1 MSEMPKL
8 PPTARRVA
16 WNTSGKVNADIR
28 GRTLKN
34 MERAIDSGDL
44 DGAIRRMDR
53 EWDTE
58 RVLETN
64 AACLL
69 LLSLGLGVAKD
80 RRWRSEP
87 EAVLDEIGLRLLA
100 EDWLLEEDD
109 PQTGEEGWAR
119 VRIREIHRDRIIVAR
134 AMEDLSATNIAKSMD
149 LIGAIELPL
158 PTTRLRS
165 AS

>member
-80 RRWRSEP
+80 RRWLWLTGGVVAFLLQHALQGWCPPLPVIR
-87 EAVLDEIGLRLLA
+87 VLGVRTAGEIGVERTALKSLRGDFTGVGRDTESALRAA
-100 EDWLLEEDD
+100 EK
-109 PQTGEEGWAR
+109 A
-119 VRIREIHRDRIIVAR
+119 
-134 AMEDLSATNIAKSMD
+134 
-149 LIGAIELPL
+149 
-158 PTTRLRS
+158 
-165 AS
+165 

>member
-80 RRWRSEP
+80 RRWLWLTGGVAAFLLQHALQGWCPPLPVIR
-87 EAVLDEIGLRLLA
+87 VLGVRTAGEIGVERTALKSLRGDFTGVGRDTESALRAA
-100 EDWLLEEDD
+100 EK
-109 PQTGEEGWAR
+109 A
-119 VRIREIHRDRIIVAR
+119 
-134 AMEDLSATNIAKSMD
+134 
-149 LIGAIELPL
+149 
-158 PTTRLRS
+158 
-165 AS
+165 

>member
-80 RRWRSEP
+80 RRWLWLTGGVAAFLLQHALLGWCPPLPVIR
-87 EAVLDEIGLRLLA
+87 VLGVRTAGEIGVERTALKSLRGDFTGVGRDTESALRAA
-100 EDWLLEEDD
+100 EK
-109 PQTGEEGWAR
+109 A
-119 VRIREIHRDRIIVAR
+119 
-134 AMEDLSATNIAKSMD
+134 
-149 LIGAIELPL
+149 
-158 PTTRLRS
+158 
-165 AS
+165 

>member
-16 WNTSGKVNADIR
+16 WNPSGKVNADIR

-64 AACLL
+64 AACLP

-80 RRWRSEP
+80 RRWLWLTGGVAAFLLQHALQGWCPPLPVIR
-87 EAVLDEIGLRLLA
+87 VLGVRTAGEIGVERTALKSLRGDFTGVGRDTESALRAA
-100 EDWLLEEDD
+100 EK
-109 PQTGEEGWAR
+109 A
-119 VRIREIHRDRIIVAR
+119 
-134 AMEDLSATNIAKSMD
+134 
-149 LIGAIELPL
+149 
-158 PTTRLRS
+158 
-165 AS
+165 

>member
-34 MERAIDSGDL
+34 MECAIDSGDL

-80 RRWRSEP
+80 RRWLWLTGGVAAFLLQHALQGWCPPLPVIR
-87 EAVLDEIGLRLLA
+87 VLGVRTAGEIGVERTALKSLRGDFTGVGRDTESALRAA
-100 EDWLLEEDD
+100 EK
-109 PQTGEEGWAR
+109 A
-119 VRIREIHRDRIIVAR
+119 
-134 AMEDLSATNIAKSMD
+134 
-149 LIGAIELPL
+149 
-158 PTTRLRS
+158 
-165 AS
+165 

>member
-8 PPTARRVA
+8 LPTARRVA

-80 RRWRSEP
+80 RRWLWLTGGVAAFLLQHALQGWCPPLPVIR
-87 EAVLDEIGLRLLA
+87 VLGVRTAGEIGVERTALKSLRGDFTGVGRDTESALRAA
-100 EDWLLEEDD
+100 EK
-109 PQTGEEGWAR
+109 A
-119 VRIREIHRDRIIVAR
+119 
-134 AMEDLSATNIAKSMD
+134 
-149 LIGAIELPL
+149 
-158 PTTRLRS
+158 
-165 AS
+165 

>member
-1 MSEMPKL
+1 MPKL

-80 RRWRSEP
+80 RRWLWLTGGVAAFLLQHALQGWCPPLPVIR
-87 EAVLDEIGLRLLA
+87 VLGVRTAGEIGVERTALKSLRGDFTGVGRDTESALRAA
-100 EDWLLEEDD
+100 EK
-109 PQTGEEGWAR
+109 A
-119 VRIREIHRDRIIVAR
+119 
-134 AMEDLSATNIAKSMD
+134 
-149 LIGAIELPL
+149 
-158 PTTRLRS
+158 
-165 AS
+165 

>member
-80 RRWRSEP
+80 RRWRWLTGRGRVSP
-87 EAVLDEIGLRLLA
+87 AARSPRLVPALARDSGLGCTHRRG
-100 EDWLLEEDD
+100 DWRGADG
-109 PQTGEEGWAR
+109 PQVPAGGLYWR
-119 VRIREIHRDRIIVAR
+119 GPGHGIRPPRR
-134 AMEDLSATNIAKSMD
+134 
-149 LIGAIELPL
+149 
-158 PTTRLRS
+158 
-165 AS
+165 

>member
-69 LLSLGLGVAKD
+69 LLSLGLGVAAFLLQHALQGWCPPLPVI
-80 RRWRSEP
+80 R
-87 EAVLDEIGLRLLA
+87 VLGVRTAGEIGVERTALKSLRGDFTGVGRDTESALRAA
-100 EDWLLEEDD
+100 EK
-109 PQTGEEGWAR
+109 A
-119 VRIREIHRDRIIVAR
+119 
-134 AMEDLSATNIAKSMD
+134 
-149 LIGAIELPL
+149 
-158 PTTRLRS
+158 
-165 AS
+165 

>member
-80 RRWRSEP
+80 RRWLWLTGGVAAFLLQHALQGWCP
-87 EAVLDEIGLRLLA
+87 PLPVIGVLGVRTAGEIGVERTALKSLRGDFTGVGRDTESALRAA
-100 EDWLLEEDD
+100 EK
-109 PQTGEEGWAR
+109 A
-119 VRIREIHRDRIIVAR
+119 
-134 AMEDLSATNIAKSMD
+134 
-149 LIGAIELPL
+149 
-158 PTTRLRS
+158 
-165 AS
+165 

>member
-16 WNTSGKVNADIR
+16 WNTSGKVDADIR

-80 RRWRSEP
+80 RRWLWLTGGVAAFLLQHALQGWCPPLPVIR
-87 EAVLDEIGLRLLA
+87 VLGVRTAGEIGVERTALKSLRGDFTGVGRDTESALRAA
-100 EDWLLEEDD
+100 EK
-109 PQTGEEGWAR
+109 A
-119 VRIREIHRDRIIVAR
+119 
-134 AMEDLSATNIAKSMD
+134 
-149 LIGAIELPL
+149 
-158 PTTRLRS
+158 
-165 AS
+165 

>member
-80 RRWRSEP
+80 RRWLWLTGGVAAFLLQHALQGWCPPLPVIR
-87 EAVLDEIGLRLLA
+87 VLGVRTAGEIGVERTALKSLRGDFTGVGRDTDSALRAA
-100 EDWLLEEDD
+100 EK
-109 PQTGEEGWAR
+109 A
-119 VRIREIHRDRIIVAR
+119 
-134 AMEDLSATNIAKSMD
+134 
-149 LIGAIELPL
+149 
-158 PTTRLRS
+158 
-165 AS
+165 

>member
-1 MSEMPKL
+1 M
-8 PPTARRVA
+8 A

-80 RRWRSEP
+80 RRWLWLTGGVAAFLLQHALQGWCPPLPVIR
-87 EAVLDEIGLRLLA
+87 VLGVRTAGEIGVERTALKSLRGDFTGVGRDTESALRAA
-100 EDWLLEEDD
+100 EK
-109 PQTGEEGWAR
+109 A
-119 VRIREIHRDRIIVAR
+119 
-134 AMEDLSATNIAKSMD
+134 
-149 LIGAIELPL
+149 
-158 PTTRLRS
+158 
-165 AS
+165 

>member
-1 MSEMPKL
+1 MSGMPKL

-69 LLSLGLGVAKD
+69 LLSLGLGVLKN
-80 RRWRSEP
+80 RRWLWLTGGVAAFLLQHALQGWCPPLPLIR
-87 EAVLDEIGLRLLA
+87 AMGVRTAGEIGAERAAFKALRGDFDRVAGDPESALRAA
-100 EDWLLEEDD
+100 EK
-109 PQTGEEGWAR
+109 A
-119 VRIREIHRDRIIVAR
+119 
-134 AMEDLSATNIAKSMD
+134 
-149 LIGAIELPL
+149 
-158 PTTRLRS
+158 
-165 AS
+165 

>member
-16 WNTSGKVNADIR
+16 WNTSGKVNADIQ

-80 RRWRSEP
+80 RRWLWLTGGVAAFLLQHALQGWCPPLPVIR
-87 EAVLDEIGLRLLA
+87 VLGVRTAGEIGVERTALKSLRGDFTGVGRDTESALRAA
-100 EDWLLEEDD
+100 EK
-109 PQTGEEGWAR
+109 A
-119 VRIREIHRDRIIVAR
+119 
-134 AMEDLSATNIAKSMD
+134 
-149 LIGAIELPL
+149 
-158 PTTRLRS
+158 
-165 AS
+165 

>member
-34 MERAIDSGDL
+34 MERAVDSGDL

-80 RRWRSEP
+80 RRWLWLTGGVAAFLLQHALQGWCPPLPVIR
-87 EAVLDEIGLRLLA
+87 VLGVRTAGEIGVERTALKSLRGDFTGVGRDTESALRAA
-100 EDWLLEEDD
+100 EK
-109 PQTGEEGWAR
+109 A
-119 VRIREIHRDRIIVAR
+119 
-134 AMEDLSATNIAKSMD
+134 
-149 LIGAIELPL
+149 
-158 PTTRLRS
+158 
-165 AS
+165 

>member
-80 RRWRSEP
+80 RRWLWLTGGVAACLLQHALHGWCPPLPVIR
-87 EAVLDEIGLRLLA
+87 VLGVRTAGEIGVERTALKSLRGDFTGVGRDTESALRAA
-100 EDWLLEEDD
+100 EK
-109 PQTGEEGWAR
+109 A
-119 VRIREIHRDRIIVAR
+119 
-134 AMEDLSATNIAKSMD
+134 
-149 LIGAIELPL
+149 
-158 PTTRLRS
+158 
-165 AS
+165 

>member
-58 RVLETN
+58 RVLETT

-80 RRWRSEP
+80 RRWLWLTGGVAAFLLQHALQGWCPPLPVIR
-87 EAVLDEIGLRLLA
+87 VLGVRTAGEIGVERTALKSLRGDFTGVGRDTESALRAA
-100 EDWLLEEDD
+100 EK
-109 PQTGEEGWAR
+109 A
-119 VRIREIHRDRIIVAR
+119 
-134 AMEDLSATNIAKSMD
+134 
-149 LIGAIELPL
+149 
-158 PTTRLRS
+158 
-165 AS
+165 